1 MICQFNGTNCRH
13 IECPLW
19 TERLQACRFV
29 LAVDKI
35 LGDDGKRLMPL
46 TPREQAVLDLMV
58 QGYGN
63 QKISDAL
70 SINYQATKNHVSSIL
85 AKLGA
90 KNRTEAVI
98 LTLRKKLE

>member
-1 MICQFNGTNCRH
+1 
-13 IECPLW
+13 
-19 TERLQACRFV
+19 
-29 LAVDKI
+29 
-35 LGDDGKRLMPL
+35 
-46 TPREQAVLDLMV
+46 MV